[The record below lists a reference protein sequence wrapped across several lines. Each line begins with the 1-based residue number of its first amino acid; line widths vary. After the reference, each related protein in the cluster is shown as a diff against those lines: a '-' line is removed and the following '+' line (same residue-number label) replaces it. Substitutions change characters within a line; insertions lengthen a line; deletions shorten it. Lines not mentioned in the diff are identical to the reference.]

1 MTNLGLYNNK
11 IGDVGASALGEALK
25 VNAVLNKLLLTDN
38 SIGPAG
44 ATALADALKVNAVMT
59 NLIIGQNKIG
69 DVGATALGDA
79 LKVNAV
85 LTELYNQ
92 MGKTL
97 LPAVQVRNTIRNI
110 VKSGAMSDEKAGPLK
125 QIVADEE
132 EVAKLRREA
141 DAGEAKA
148 MVILGLSYRDRLR
161 ASSC

>member
-1 MTNLGLYNNK
+1 MTLHQ
-11 IGDVGASALGEALK
+11 EATSFDIAACLSQRRR
-25 VNAVLNKLLLTDN
+25 VD
-38 SIGPAG
+38 
-44 ATALADALKVNAVMT
+44 ADAGDEFLCPITRALPIDPVTAEDGRVYERSAIEEWFSKQGEHIWSPVMNAP
-59 NLIIGQNKIG
+59 
-69 DVGATALGDA
+69 
-79 LKVNAV
+79 
-85 LTELYNQ
+85 

-148 MVILGLSYRDRLR
+148 MVILGLSYRDGLR